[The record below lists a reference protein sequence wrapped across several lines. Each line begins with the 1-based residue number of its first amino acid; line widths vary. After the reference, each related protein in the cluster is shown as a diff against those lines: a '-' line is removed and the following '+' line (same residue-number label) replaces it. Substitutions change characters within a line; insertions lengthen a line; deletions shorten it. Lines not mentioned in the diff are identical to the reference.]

1 MVDENMKRPK
11 RMSGQ
16 GRGRTADT
24 WIFSPVLYQLSYL
37 TKRRLEQLALAV
49 SANRHT
55 RSACADCQLDRM
67 RRRYAAG

>member
-1 MVDENMKRPK
+1 
-11 RMSGQ
+11 
-16 GRGRTADT
+16 
-24 WIFSPVLYQLSYL
+24 
-37 TKRRLEQLALAV
+37 V